1 MNTILSSLN
10 WIEKPAKAL
19 DAMAMLAAAE
29 RQQQLTKPAG
39 SLGKL
44 EKVAIRLAGMQ
55 GKACPSA
62 EKVAIAIF
70 AADHGIAAEGVSA
83 FPQAVTAEM
92 VNNFA
97 AGGAAICVA
106 ARFIA
111 APLTVY
117 NLGTVSS
124 TEGLANVVNQPIAPQ
139 TANFLHQPAMT
150 LTQLVKAMDI
160 GRLAVISAMNSV
172 ADNEDHRLHL
182 FVAGEMGIANTTSA
196 TAIACVL
203 LCCAAEKLAG
213 PGTGLDA
220 SGISHKAK
228 IITQAIEFHRAEF
241 DRPEFDSCEF
251 ERPEVERVGLKG
263 AIDDPLTALQYFG
276 GFEIAALTA
285 AYLACAQEGVP
296 AVVDGFIC
304 TVAAMLAC
312 RINPRVADWM
322 ILSHISAE
330 PAYAMLLDGFDAA
343 PLLNLELR
351 LGEGSGAAIAV
362 PLIRLACALH
372 NEMATFAEAAVSAS
386 GAFEPALE
394 SPAESPVDIES
405 TTENTREA
413 SGTP

>member
-1 MNTILSSLN
+1 MNITLPSLN
-10 WIEKPAKAL
+10 WTTNPVKAL
-19 DAMAMLAAAE
+19 DSIAMFAASE

-55 GKACPSA
+55 GKVLPSA

-70 AADHGIAAEGVSA
+70 AADHGIAAEGVSV

-92 VNNFA
+92 VKNFA
-97 AGGAAICVA
+97 GGGAAICVA
-106 ARFIA
+106 ARFID

-117 NLGTVSS
+117 NLGTIAP
-124 TEGLANVVNQPIAPQ
+124 TEGLANVANHPIAQQ
-139 TANFLHQPAMT
+139 TSNFLHHAAMT
-150 LTQLVKAMDI
+150 PVQLAKAMDI
-160 GRLAVISAMNSV
+160 GRMAVCNATISV
-172 ADNEDHRLHL
+172 PGADNSEFDFSADEGKDQIALQSAQNHRSDL

-203 LCCAAEKLAG
+203 LDCSAEKLAG

-220 SGISHKAK
+220 GGISHKAK
-228 IITQAIEFHRAEF
+228 IITQAIERHRSE
-241 DRPEFDSCEF
+241 
-251 ERPEVERVGLKG
+251 LKG
-263 AIDDPLTALQYFG
+263 TIEDPLIVLQYFG

-285 AYLACAQEGVP
+285 AYLACAQEGLP

-304 TVAAMLAC
+304 TVAAMVAC

-322 ILSHISAE
+322 ILSHTSAE
-330 PAYAMLLDGFDAA
+330 PAYNMLLDSFDDV

-362 PLIRLACALH
+362 PLIRLACTLH
-372 NEMATFAEAAVSAS
+372 NEMATFAEAAVS
-386 GAFEPALE
+386 
-394 SPAESPVDIES
+394 V
-405 TTENTREA
+405 
-413 SGTP
+413 SGTTRPSVTQLPEACI

>member
-1 MNTILSSLN
+1 MNITLTSLN
-10 WIEKPAKAL
+10 WTTNPVKTL
-19 DAMAMLAAAE
+19 DSIAMFAASE
-29 RQQQLTKPAG
+29 RQKQLTKPAG

-55 GKACPSA
+55 GKILPSA

-70 AADHGIAAEGVSA
+70 AADHGIAEEGVSV

-92 VNNFA
+92 IKNFSG
-97 AGGAAICVA
+97 GGAAICAA
-106 ARFIA
+106 ARFID

-117 NLGTVSS
+117 NLGTISL
-124 TEGLANVVNQPIAPQ
+124 TEGLANVLNHSIAPQ
-139 TANFLHQPAMT
+139 TANFLHQAAMSP
-150 LTQLVKAMDI
+150 TQLAKAMDI
-160 GRLAVISAMNSV
+160 GRMAVCDAMSRVTGKSNSEFDLSA
-172 ADNEDHRLHL
+172 DEDKDQIAQHSAENHGLHL

-203 LCCAAEKLAG
+203 LGCAAEKLAG

-220 SGISHKAK
+220 SGVSHKAN
-228 IITQAIEFHRAEF
+228 IITQAIEYHRAELK
-241 DRPEFDSCEF
+241 DSI
-251 ERPEVERVGLKG
+251 G
-263 AIDDPLTALQYFG
+263 DPLVALQHFG

-285 AYLACAQEGVP
+285 AYLTCAQEGVP

-304 TVAAMLAC
+304 TVAAMVAC

-322 ILSHISAE
+322 ILSHTSAE
-330 PAYAMLLDGFDAA
+330 PAYNMLLDGFDAM

-386 GAFEPALE
+386 DMNNSSKE
-394 SPAESPVDIES
+394 SSITQLP
-405 TTENTREA
+405 EA
-413 SGTP
+413 YV